1 MAPPDDDQLP
11 SRCPFLVLDTD
22 AMSEVFKHVPVKV
35 ALRMTCHAAKA
46 GHPECTKGHVA
57 DVVGH
62 WASFRLAMDFGLDI
76 QKHGGAIVQQATK
89 GGNLYVLTK
98 AIELGAVW
106 DPMHVLWFAAEHGH
120 LHMLRWL
127 VASHLKEEVVGKGSW
142 YSNILRVAA
151 RSGQFKI
158 VQWCIDNNW
167 DICLP
172 ETATSAVKSGSLA
185 IVKLLDEKYGNSM
198 DATIRKDMVIHAP
211 RSGNL
216 DMLEW
221 TLGMYANVTGESH
234 KGVLRSMRSTHGD
247 VMVVWAV
254 ESGSLE
260 MSKLMYDHFESCL
273 DEGHYDSMVFEAA
286 YAGNN
291 MELFKWTVDL
301 YKTYEG
307 YENESVLGPAASGGN
322 IQMLEWLLE
331 RGMSLGDALR
341 DDDVC
346 TNAAASGHF
355 HVLKWARARGGSWS
369 ARTCSAAAECG
380 HLEMLQWLRANECH
394 WDAET
399 CKKAASGGHLAVLQW
414 SRANGCDWDQHTLL
428 AAAEHSIK
436 TSEPDFGVANATLD
450 WALAAGAPWRACPY
464 GRCYCGVDT
473 VPNRARVQE
482 RMAEREARRH

>member
-198 DATIRKDMVIHAP
+198 DEP
-211 RSGNL
+211 
-216 DMLEW
+216 
-221 TLGMYANVTGESH
+221 
-234 KGVLRSMRSTHGD
+234 
-247 VMVVWAV
+247 
-254 ESGSLE
+254 
-260 MSKLMYDHFESCL
+260 
-273 DEGHYDSMVFEAA
+273 
-286 YAGNN
+286 
-291 MELFKWTVDL
+291 
-301 YKTYEG
+301 
-307 YENESVLGPAASGGN
+307 
-322 IQMLEWLLE
+322 
-331 RGMSLGDALR
+331 
-341 DDDVC
+341 
-346 TNAAASGHF
+346 
-355 HVLKWARARGGSWS
+355 S
-369 ARTCSAAAECG
+369 ART
-380 HLEMLQWLRANECH
+380 
-394 WDAET
+394 
-399 CKKAASGGHLAVLQW
+399 W
-414 SRANGCDWDQHTLL
+414 SFMHR
-428 AAAEHSIK
+428 E
-436 TSEPDFGVANATLD
+436 VATLTCSSGR
-450 WALAAGAPWRACPY
+450 WACMPTSQARATKVCYGPCAAPMATLWLFGQWR
-464 GRCYCGVDT
+464 VD
-473 VPNRARVQE
+473 
-482 RMAEREARRH
+482 H

>member
-1 MAPPDDDQLP
+1 MM
-11 SRCPFLVLDTD
+11 LDTD
-22 AMSEVFKHVPVKV
+22 AMSELFKHVPVKV

-106 DPMHVLWFAAEHGH
+106 DPMHVLGFAAEHGH

-127 VASHLKEEVVGKGSW
+127 VASHLKEKVVGKGSW
-142 YSNILRVAA
+142 YSDILRVAA
-151 RSGQFKI
+151 RSGQFKV

-172 ETATSAVKSGSLA
+172 ETATSAVTSGSLA

-198 DATIRKDMVIHAP
+198 DATIRNDMVIRAP
-211 RSGNL
+211 GSGNL
-216 DMLEW
+216 DMLKW
-221 TLGMYANVTGESH
+221 TLGMYATA
-234 KGVLRSMRSTHGD
+234 R
-247 VMVVWAV
+247 
-254 ESGSLE
+254 
-260 MSKLMYDHFESCL
+260 
-273 DEGHYDSMVFEAA
+273 
-286 YAGNN
+286 
-291 MELFKWTVDL
+291 
-301 YKTYEG
+301 
-307 YENESVLGPAASGGN
+307 GN

-331 RGMSLGDALR
+331 RGMLLGDALR

-346 TNAAASGHF
+346 TSAAANGHF
-355 HVLKWARARGGSWS
+355 HVLKWAHARGGPWS

-380 HLEMLQWLRANECH
+380 HLEMLQWLRANECD

-399 CKKAASGGHLAVLQW
+399 CKKAASRGHLAVLQW

-428 AAAEHSIK
+428 AAAEYSIQ
-436 TSEPDFGVANATLD
+436 TYEPDSGVANATLD